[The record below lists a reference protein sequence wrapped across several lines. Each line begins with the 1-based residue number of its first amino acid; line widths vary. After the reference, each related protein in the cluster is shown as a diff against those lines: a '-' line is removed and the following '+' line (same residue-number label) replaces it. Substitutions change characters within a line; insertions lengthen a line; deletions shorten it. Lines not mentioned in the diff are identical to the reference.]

1 MHLRGLIH
9 VLPTK
14 EVGMSAS
21 REDPTTAAGGDEI
34 QLSAAGD
41 HVKGEFRCAD
51 CGYAITVCSELPPCA
66 MCGCESWQAGLWS
79 PLSRAATSTLASR

>member
-1 MHLRGLIH
+1 M
-9 VLPTK
+9 LPIK

-21 REDPTTAAGGDEI
+21 REDPTTAAGSDEI

-41 HVKGEFRCAD
+41 HVKGEFRCGD
-51 CGYAITVCSELPPCA
+51 CGHAITVCRELPPCS

-79 PLSRAATSTLASR
+79 PLSRAATSTLAPH

>member
-9 VLPTK
+9 TLPI
-14 EVGMSAS
+14 EGVGMSAF
-21 REDPTTAAGGDEI
+21 REGPSTAADGDEL

-51 CGYAITVCSELPPCA
+51 CGYAITVCKELPPCA
-66 MCGCESWQAGLWS
+66 MCGCESWQAGLWR
-79 PLSRAATSTLASR
+79 PFARALATSTRG

>member
-1 MHLRGLIH
+1 M
-9 VLPTK
+9 LPTK

-51 CGYAITVCSELPPCA
+51 CGYAITVCRELLPCA

-79 PLSRAATSTLASR
+79 PLSRAATSTLALR

>member
-1 MHLRGLIH
+1 M
-9 VLPTK
+9 LPTK

-51 CGYAITVCSELPPCA
+51 CGYAITVCRELPPCA

-79 PLSRAATSTLASR
+79 PLSRAATSTLAPH

>member
-1 MHLRGLIH
+1 M
-9 VLPTK
+9 LPTK

-21 REDPTTAAGGDEI
+21 REDPTTAARGDEI
-34 QLSAAGD
+34 QLSTAGD

-51 CGYAITVCSELPPCA
+51 CGYAITVCRELPPCA

-79 PLSRAATSTLASR
+79 PLSRAATFTLAPR

>member
-1 MHLRGLIH
+1 M
-9 VLPTK
+9 LPTK

-21 REDPTTAAGGDEI
+21 REDPTAAGGDEI

-79 PLSRAATSTLASR
+79 PLSRAATFTLAPR